1 MKQITIE
8 IADEDATRELGNAL
22 AKILPGGTTV
32 ALDGPLGAGKTRLV
46 QAIAAAVGVAPGAA
60 VSPTFVL
67 VQEYHGA
74 RTIIHVDA
82 YRLRDGRARAGRMG
96 RARGRRFAARPCAC
110 RNPRDRGI
118 VAPLADL
125 GGRNGLR
132 SGDRRACGM
141 GPRPT
146 TVSGSL
152 DAGAH
157 PAGRADESLI
167 PP

>member
-82 YRLRDGRARAGRMG
+82 YRLRDEDEFQDLGLDEHFASDALVLVEWAERVAGG
-96 RARGRRFAARPCAC
+96 L
-110 RNPRDRGI
+110 PRDRVHVEIRETGESSRRFLI
-118 VAPLADL
+118 SAVGTACEAVIDGLAAW
-125 GGRNGLR
+125 NHA
-132 SGDRRACGM
+132 RA
-141 GPRPT
+141 R
-146 TVSGSL
+146 
-152 DAGAH
+152 
-157 PAGRADESLI
+157 
-167 PP
+167 